1 MTEQERRIEKLEDR
15 FHWVDKRQET
25 FEEFTRAN
33 ILYLK
38 ETMADNRK
46 YMEQLDSKF
55 NNLMVAGGI
64 GVLTIIVTI
73 LLSK

>member
-15 FHWVDKRQET
+15 YHWVDKRQET
-25 FEEFTRAN
+25 FEELTKAN
-33 ILYLK
+33 ITYLK
-38 ETMADNRK
+38 EAMADNRK
-46 YMEQLDSKF
+46 YMEQLDAKF